1 MLSLLIGI
9 FTFILILICVLLVLV
24 ILMQR
29 PSADAGMGAS
39 LAGGAAESAFGG
51 ETGNVL
57 TRVCVKCIVVFFVL
71 TFSLF
76 LANVYLN
83 DSESGGEKAAPA
95 MENALK
101 KLDGETAKQNADAA
115 KADAKGAVDQ
125 AKADAQKA
133 AGEVKEAAE
142 KAAGEVKEAAQKAEK
157 EVKAAAEKAEA
168 EVKSAA
174 DAVKAAAPQK

>member
-9 FTFILILICVLLVLV
+9 FTLILILICVLLVLV

-76 LANVYLN
+76 LANIYLK
-83 DSESGGEKAAPA
+83 STEKASEEVSAPTMA
-95 MENALK
+95 KELEQLANSSEKAGEAVK
-101 KLDGETAKQNADAA
+101 KEAADAA
-115 KADAKGAVDQ
+115 QKVNETADKPEAKSDAKVPAPQ
-125 AKADAQKA
+125 AK
-133 AGEVKEAAE
+133 
-142 KAAGEVKEAAQKAEK
+142 
-157 EVKAAAEKAEA
+157 
-168 EVKSAA
+168 
-174 DAVKAAAPQK
+174 

>member
-9 FTFILILICVLLVLV
+9 FTLILILICVLLVLV

-76 LANVYLN
+76 LGNIYLN
-83 DSESGGEKAAPA
+83 STEKASEDVSAPTMA
-95 MENALK
+95 KELQQ
-101 KLDGETAKQNADAA
+101 LDDASEKSANKEAAD
-115 KADAKGAVDQ
+115 V
-125 AKADAQKA
+125 AQKA
-133 AGEVKEAAE
+133 KEAA
-142 KAAGEVKEAAQKAEK
+142 G
-157 EVKAAAEKAEA
+157 
-168 EVKSAA
+168 KSESKS
-174 DAVKAAAPQK
+174 DAKVPAPQTK

>member
-9 FTFILILICVLLVLV
+9 FTLILILICVLLVLV

-76 LANVYLN
+76 LGNIYLN
-83 DSESGGEKAAPA
+83 STEKASEDVSAPTMA
-95 MENALK
+95 KELQQ
-101 KLDGETAKQNADAA
+101 LDDASEKSA
-115 KADAKGAVDQ
+115 N
-125 AKADAQKA
+125 
-133 AGEVKEAAE
+133 KEAA
-142 KAAGEVKEAAQKAEK
+142 G
-157 EVKAAAEKAEA
+157 
-168 EVKSAA
+168 KSESKS
-174 DAVKAAAPQK
+174 DAKVPAPQTK

>member
-9 FTFILILICVLLVLV
+9 FTLILILICVLLVLV

-76 LANVYLN
+76 LANIYLK
-83 DSESGGEKAAPA
+83 STEKASEEVSAPTMA
-95 MENALK
+95 KELEQLANSSEKAEEAVK
-101 KLDGETAKQNADAA
+101 KE
-115 KADAKGAVDQ
+115 AVD
-125 AKADAQKA
+125 AAQKA
-133 AGEVKEAAE
+133 AD
-142 KAAGEVKEAAQKAEK
+142 
-157 EVKAAAEKAEA
+157 
-168 EVKSAA
+168 AA
-174 DAVKAAAPQK
+174 DKPEAKSDAKVPAPQAK

>member
-9 FTFILILICVLLVLV
+9 FTLILILICVLLVLV

-76 LANVYLN
+76 LANIYLK
-83 DSESGGEKAAPA
+83 STEKASEEVSAPTMA
-95 MENALK
+95 KELEQLANSSEKA
-101 KLDGETAKQNADAA
+101 GETVKKEAADAA
-115 KADAKGAVDQ
+115 QKVNETADKPEAKSDAKVPAPQ
-125 AKADAQKA
+125 AK
-133 AGEVKEAAE
+133 
-142 KAAGEVKEAAQKAEK
+142 
-157 EVKAAAEKAEA
+157 
-168 EVKSAA
+168 
-174 DAVKAAAPQK
+174 

>member
-9 FTFILILICVLLVLV
+9 FTLILILICVLLVLV

-76 LANVYLN
+76 LANIYLK
-83 DSESGGEKAAPA
+83 STEKASEEVSAPTMA
-95 MENALK
+95 KELEQLANSSEKTEEAVK
-101 KLDGETAKQNADAA
+101 KEAADAA
-115 KADAKGAVDQ
+115 QKVNEAADKPEAKSDAKVPAPQ
-125 AKADAQKA
+125 AK
-133 AGEVKEAAE
+133 
-142 KAAGEVKEAAQKAEK
+142 
-157 EVKAAAEKAEA
+157 
-168 EVKSAA
+168 
-174 DAVKAAAPQK
+174 

>member
-9 FTFILILICVLLVLV
+9 FTLILILICVLLVLV

-76 LANVYLN
+76 LGNIYLN
-83 DSESGGEKAAPA
+83 STEKASEDVSAPTMA
-95 MENALK
+95 KELQQ
-101 KLDGETAKQNADAA
+101 LDDASEKSA
-115 KADAKGAVDQ
+115 N
-125 AKADAQKA
+125 
-133 AGEVKEAAE
+133 KEAAD
-142 KAAGEVKEAAQKAEK
+142 AAQKAK
-157 EVKAAAEKAEA
+157 EAAG
-168 EVKSAA
+168 KSESKS
-174 DAVKAAAPQK
+174 DAKVPAPQTK

>member
-1 MLSLLIGI
+1 MLSLLIGV
-9 FTFILILICVLLVLV
+9 FTLILILICVLLVLV

-76 LANVYLN
+76 LANIYLKSTETASEGVSAPTMAKELQQL
-83 DSESGGEKAAPA
+83 DEASEKTSESVK
-95 MENALK
+95 
-101 KLDGETAKQNADAA
+101 
-115 KADAKGAVDQ
+115 
-125 AKADAQKA
+125 
-133 AGEVKEAAE
+133 KEAAN
-142 KAAGEVKEAAQKAEK
+142 AGQKAND
-157 EVKAAAEKAEA
+157 AAEKSES
-168 EVKSAA
+168 KS
-174 DAVKAAAPQK
+174 DAKIPAPNTK

>member
-83 DSESGGEKAAPA
+83 DSESDGEKAAPA

-101 KLDGETAKQNADAA
+101 KLDGESAKQNEGAA
-115 KADAKGAVDQ
+115 KADAKGAAEQ
-125 AKADAQKA
+125 AKAGAQKA
-133 AGEVKEAAE
+133 AGEVKEAA
-142 KAAGEVKEAAQKAEK
+142 KKAEK

>member
-9 FTFILILICVLLVLV
+9 FTLILILICVLLVLV

-76 LANVYLN
+76 LANIYLK
-83 DSESGGEKAAPA
+83 STEKASEEVSAPTMA
-95 MENALK
+95 KELEQLANSSEKA
-101 KLDGETAKQNADAA
+101 GET
-115 KADAKGAVDQ
+115 
-125 AKADAQKA
+125 
-133 AGEVKEAAE
+133 VK
-142 KAAGEVKEAAQKAEK
+142 KE
-157 EVKAAAEKAEA
+157 
-168 EVKSAA
+168 AA
-174 DAVKAAAPQK
+174 DAVQKVNETADKPEAKSDAKVPAPQAK

>member
-9 FTFILILICVLLVLV
+9 FTLILILICVLLVLV

-76 LANVYLN
+76 LANIYLK
-83 DSESGGEKAAPA
+83 STEKASEEVSAPTMA
-95 MENALK
+95 KELEQLANSSEKTEEAVK
-101 KLDGETAKQNADAA
+101 KEAADA
-115 KADAKGAVDQ
+115 
-125 AKADAQKA
+125 AQKA
-133 AGEVKEAAE
+133 ADASDKPEA
-142 KAAGEVKEAAQKAEK
+142 
-157 EVKAAAEKAEA
+157 
-168 EVKSAA
+168 KS
-174 DAVKAAAPQK
+174 DAKVPAPQAK

>member
-9 FTFILILICVLLVLV
+9 FTLILILICVLLVLV

-76 LANVYLN
+76 LANIYLK
-83 DSESGGEKAAPA
+83 STEKASEEVSAPTMA
-95 MENALK
+95 KELEQLANSSEKA
-101 KLDGETAKQNADAA
+101 GETVKKETADKPEAKS
-115 KADAKGAVDQ
+115 DAKVPAPQ
-125 AKADAQKA
+125 AK
-133 AGEVKEAAE
+133 
-142 KAAGEVKEAAQKAEK
+142 
-157 EVKAAAEKAEA
+157 
-168 EVKSAA
+168 
-174 DAVKAAAPQK
+174 